1 MGKHPD
7 EEHAAD
13 LVRKVHDAIHEHTVV
28 DRAAGL
34 MVARYPMTV
43 EQAYAVL
50 REKAR
55 ETDRDLADV
64 AREILDEGP
73 SP

>member
-28 DRAAGL
+28 DRD
-34 MVARYPMTV
+34 V
-43 EQAYAVL
+43 
-50 REKAR
+50 
-55 ETDRDLADV
+55 ADV